1 MDEVE
6 RELVLALAPGQPVA
20 LARIVEGP
28 GKGNWLLVWPAGH
41 TKGDLGQARL
51 NQRAALY
58 AEQLFDRVPR
68 PAQRSFDVDGRRVTV
83 TFELHRLE

>member
-1 MDEVE
+1 MDDAQ
-6 RELVLALAPGQPVA
+6 RELDRALAQGQPVA

-28 GKGNWLLVWPAGH
+28 AAGSWLLVWPAGH

-58 AEQLFDRVPR
+58 AEALFDKGPR
-68 PAQRSFDVDGRRVTV
+68 PSRKSFDVDGRRVTV
-83 TFELHRLE
+83 AFEFHRP